1 MLQAILAG
9 ALAGYAIAI
18 PVGAIAVLIIHVGL
32 TSGFRSAAA
41 AAAGTASADGI
52 YATLAALV
60 GLGLAPLIGPFVLPL
75 RVIGGLVLI
84 ALGSRA
90 LAAVWEGRGHA
101 TVVAHPPM
109 HRLHG
114 RTYLQ
119 LLGLTLLNPATVIY
133 FAALVVGL
141 PFLGGVGERLA
152 FAATAFVASLSW
164 QLLLAAFGTLLGR
177 GSGHRL
183 RLPTML
189 LGNVIIIG
197 FGVVVLAGAIVQLG

>member
-1 MLQAILAG
+1 MLEAALAG
-9 ALAGYAIAI
+9 AVAGYAIAI

-41 AAAGTASADGI
+41 AAAGAASADGI
-52 YATLAALV
+52 YATLAALA
-60 GLGLAPLIGPFVLPL
+60 GLGLTPLIGPLVLPL
-75 RVIGGLVLI
+75 RMIGGLVLI
-84 ALGSRA
+84 ALGARA
-90 LAAVWEGRGHA
+90 LAAAWEARGHA
-101 TVVAHPPM
+101 AEAVHAPM

-152 FAATAFVASLSW
+152 FAAAAFVASLTW
-164 QLLLAAFGTLLGR
+164 QLLLAAVGTLLGR

-183 RLPTML
+183 RLPTTL

-197 FGVVVLAGAIVQLG
+197 FGVVVLAGALGPLG